1 MDKTILVVE
10 DNTAISCVIEE
21 FLSLLIDTKNVKI
34 KSADN
39 EAAADRIIEQDDIL
53 LLVTDVNLGNG
64 GNGLSVVK
72 KLNQRKERPYI
83 ILMSSVEWLKSVQ
96 EHLDSGLV
104 DTFLNKPFTIN
115 DLKSKLKDCP
125 AVNLK

>member
-1 MDKTILVVE
+1 MHKTILVLE
-10 DNTAISCVIEE
+10 DNTAISSVIEE
-21 FLSLLIDTKNVKI
+21 FISLIIDTKNVKI
-34 KSADN
+34 VSTDN
-39 EAAADRIIEQDDIL
+39 EVAAERIIKQEDML
-53 LLVTDVNLGNG
+53 LLITDVNLGHG
-64 GNGLSVVK
+64 GDGLSIVK

-83 ILMSSVEWLKSVQ
+83 IVMSSVEWLKSVQ

-125 AVNLK
+125 TVNLK